1 MKLFN
6 FLLPFGVY
14 GKAQNSK
21 ADIAKQGM
29 EVENLE
35 QESKMRT
42 EADDIAKNLGEMEKI
57 AEGIQ
62 QYHQGFL

>member
-21 ADIAKQGM
+21 ADIAKQGL

-35 QESKMRT
+35 QESKMRA
-42 EADDIAKNLGEMEKI
+42 EVDDIARNLGEMEKI

-62 QYHQGFL
+62 QYH